1 MKKTAI
7 LILILILF
15 NGCGSKTP
23 AREDTTPQLPTCR
36 VTLRNVQT
44 FVEATGTVQLDLQ
57 GGAKIVSPLAGTVEK
72 IFVKIGDIVKRGA
85 PLASIRSSDVS
96 DAYSSYLSAQA
107 QLKQAERSY
116 DLNRKLFE
124 IGAVTKNDLLTSESN
139 YEQSK
144 ALAEGLKKKLEFYGC
159 SVTGEM
165 RDALVLKAP
174 VTGKVVEVQ
183 AHIGDRFDTSTAV
196 MTLADPSQSLVVANI
211 YDTDAG
217 KISRGQ
223 KVDFTS
229 DVFPG
234 ENFQGVITYVSDVED
249 PDSKTIKTYIKPLS
263 GTKRLKPNMFMKI
276 KILEKEKSLPVIPK
290 SSIIYRDGRFY
301 VQAVKNGQFELQ
313 EIKPMREISE
323 KLMVVEGVIEG
334 DTIACS
340 AIDMEKS

>member
-7 LILILILF
+7 LILMLILF
-15 NGCGSKTP
+15 NGCGSKAP
-23 AREDTTPQLPTCR
+23 AREDNTTKLATCR
-36 VTLRNVQT
+36 VEIRNVQT

-72 IFVKIGDIVKRGA
+72 IFVKIGDSVKRGA

-96 DAYSSYLSAQA
+96 DAHSSYLSAQA

-116 DLNRKLFE
+116 ELNRKLFE

-144 ALAEGLKKKLEFYGC
+144 ALAEGLKKKLEIYG
-159 SVTGEM
+159 SSSTGEM
-165 RDALVLKAP
+165 GDALVLRAP
-174 VTGKVVEVQ
+174 ISGKVVDVQ
-183 AHIGDRFDTSTAV
+183 AHIGDRFDNSTAV
-196 MTLADPSQSLVVANI
+196 MTVADPSKSVVVANI

-217 KISRGQ
+217 KISHGQ

-229 DVFPG
+229 DIFPG
-234 ENFQGVITYVSDVED
+234 ERFQGLITYVSDVED
-249 PDSKTIKTYIKPLS
+249 ADSKTIKTYIKPLS
-263 GTKRLKPNMFMKI
+263 GMKMLKPNMFMKI

-290 SSIIYRDGRFY
+290 SSMIYRDGKFY
-301 VQAVKNGQFELQ
+301 VQVVKNDQFELQ
-313 EIKPMREISE
+313 EIKPVRDISE
-323 KLMVVEGVIEG
+323 KLIAVNGLSEG
-334 DTIACS
+334 DNIACS